1 MKPYIVTYKV
11 SQPFSS
17 TLELVRR
24 CSSMHEACCYV
35 RDLHTLGVKTATI
48 TDKEGNVVV
57 SNKDNILW
65 SFASS
70 PAQTV

>member
-11 SQPFSS
+11 SQLFSS
-17 TLELVRR
+17 TLELVRY
-24 CSSMHEACCYV
+24 CGSMHEACCYV
-35 RDLHTLGVKTATI
+35 RDLHTLGVSTATI